1 MNRVRPHLLRRIT
14 ALGVLAAG
22 LSLAGCFN
30 PFSPRLAP
38 ILGASIPAPKPTSAP
53 GVLRLFEWCYNNKA
67 IAEYREIFSADYQ
80 FFFSPRDSAGAEWR
94 GTPFRRED
102 ELISATQLF
111 VGGTSGEPPARSIN
125 LKFDPNFFVYPD
137 PDFTYFP
144 EPNRTVPRDPLGRWH
159 KNIRTTVNLRIGT
172 EDGSSIEILGHANFY
187 MVRGD
192 SADIPEELKLLGFRP
207 DSTRWYIRRW
217 DDETASEGGTL
228 AASPAREAGRT
239 AVRWGAPGGVYRP
252 AGPHELQP
260 YLQASWGAVKA
271 YFHRASETD
280 ATTAGARP
288 QRP

>member
-1 MNRVRPHLLRRIT
+1 MHRVRPPLARRLA
-14 ALGVLAAG
+14 ALAVLAVG
-22 LSLAGCFN
+22 FSLAGCFN
-30 PFSPRLAP
+30 PFSPRFAP
-38 ILGASIPAPKPTSAP
+38 TLGASIPAPKPTSAP

-111 VGGTSGEPPARSIN
+111 VGGSAGEPAARSIN

-144 EPNRTVPRDPLGRWH
+144 EPNRTMPRDPLGRWH

-172 EDGSSIEILGHANFY
+172 DDGSSIEILGYANFY
-187 MVRGD
+187 MIRGD
-192 SADIPEELKLLGFRP
+192 SADIPEELKLLGFKP

-217 DDETASEGGTL
+217 DDETVSEGGTL
-228 AASPAREAGRT
+228 ALVPSRDAGALAARRSLPAHAS
-239 AVRWGAPGGVYRP
+239 
-252 AGPHELQP
+252 GPVLANPFEQV
-260 YLQASWGAVKA
+260 SWGAIKDYYWRTSGLTA
-271 YFHRASETD
+271 RAS
-280 ATTAGARP
+280 P
-288 QRP
+288 QGP